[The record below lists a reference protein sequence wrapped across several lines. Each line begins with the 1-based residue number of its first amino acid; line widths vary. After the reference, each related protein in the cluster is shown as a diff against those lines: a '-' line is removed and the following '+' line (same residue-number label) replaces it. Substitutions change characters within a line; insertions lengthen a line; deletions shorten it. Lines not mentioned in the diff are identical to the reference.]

1 MESHVAINFEEDF
14 QSFCRKFEQRLKQTN
29 ERDGLTA
36 VQIHSAVAAGEKWAS
51 EFFQKYGENEI
62 ESHYD
67 AALTHEF
74 EQLCLQADGDRTMTD
89 STDIATGLH
98 TLGQAFWEMGRV
110 REACRFLAIACGYL
124 ELNKDISIFY
134 NLSLVTA
141 ENKKRDQRKSK
152 ARKGGVSKAHKLEP
166 VRRKVMELL
175 ETTDRPPNGWATKEL
190 AFKAIDEPLRQFIET
205 HDIKLDVSELRVRVL
220 RWSREHDGIRGS
232 FEKVIIREK
241 NEK

>member
-14 QSFCRKFEQRLKQTN
+14 QGFCRKFEQRLKQTN

-36 VQIHSAVAAGEKWAS
+36 VQIHSVVAAGEKWAS

-74 EQLCLQADGDRTMTD
+74 EQLCLQADCDRTMTG

-110 REACRFLAIACGYL
+110 REACKFLAIACGYL

-141 ENKKRDQRKSK
+141 ENKKEINVRSK
-152 ARKGGVSKAHKLEP
+152 RG
-166 VRRKVMELL
+166 KV
-175 ETTDRPPNGWATKEL
+175 
-190 AFKAIDEPLRQFIET
+190 
-205 HDIKLDVSELRVRVL
+205 
-220 RWSREHDGIRGS
+220 GS
-232 FEKVIIREK
+232 LKPINLSPFVEK
-241 NEK
+241 